1 MTGSSLFPVN
11 ARQSGPTTSITYV
24 EYAKYLISDATIV
37 TIRASIMMNK
47 FSDNHKRVSA
57 ATDTYDSDII
67 ENLRLSIG
75 WSMFPWPIK
84 YGGSL
89 TNQSHN
95 FQSADHLSDSQWP
108 FQYHLQRKI
117 NFYNLFYHKPSYILQ
132 RYYYWSRG
140 RRNHLKN

>member
-1 MTGSSLFPVN
+1 MTGSSLFPVS

-67 ENLRLSIG
+67 ENFRLSIG
-75 WSMFPWPIK
+75 
-84 YGGSL
+84 
-89 TNQSHN
+89 
-95 FQSADHLSDSQWP
+95 
-108 FQYHLQRKI
+108 
-117 NFYNLFYHKPSYILQ
+117 
-132 RYYYWSRG
+132 
-140 RRNHLKN
+140 